1 MLKVGGEVLI
11 MANSCPP
18 KSMGWGTSV
27 AAFSQLFRIS
37 VSSVAALAGSATCYA
52 INPTLPFRS
61 YLLTGWI
68 LACMTAAACAINDYW
83 DVQKDSIN
91 HSDRPLPSGLLT
103 LRQAKFA
110 AVLAFSFAL
119 IAAIPL
125 GKSAFWLVMFSTLL
139 LWNYSHILRYSGILS
154 NLVVATMIA
163 LLILLGSIVA
173 GRPLAMLYP
182 MGFLFCYALA
192 RELIWDV
199 HDAEGD
205 RHQGIMTVANDWG
218 TTAAFL
224 LAWGLLGLLMGS
236 IPIALR
242 LPMTHAGWF
251 VTFTVVM
258 LLCFGIPLM
267 FYQQQQSETRYR
279 QLVGWE
285 RLGLLLGILGLLGTA
300 PPSLT

>member
-1 MLKVGGEVLI
+1 MV
-11 MANSCPP
+11 NYSPP
-18 KSMGWGTSV
+18 KPLDWGTLV
-27 AAFSQLFRIS
+27 AALSQLFRLS
-37 VSSVAALAGSATCYA
+37 VSGVAAFAGSVTCYA
-52 INPTLPFRS
+52 INSTLPYLD
-61 YLLTGWI
+61 YLLTGWV

-91 HSDRPLPSGLLT
+91 HPERPLPSGLLT
-103 LRQAKFA
+103 LRQAWSA
-110 AVLAFSFAL
+110 AVLSFLCAL

-125 GKSAFWLVMFSTLL
+125 GKSVFWLVMVSTLL
-139 LWNYSHILRYSGILS
+139 LWNYSHILRYNGILG
-154 NLVVATMIA
+154 NLVVATIIA

-205 RHQGIMTVANDWG
+205 RDQGIKTVANGWG
-218 TTAAFL
+218 APAAFL
-224 LAWGLLGLLMGS
+224 LAWGLLGLLIGS
-236 IPIALR
+236 IPIALW

-251 VTFTVVM
+251 VIFTVSM
-258 LLCFGIPLM
+258 LLCFGIPLA
-267 FYQQQQSETRYR
+267 FYQQQQSEPRYQ

-285 RLGLLLGILGLLGTA
+285 RLGLVLGILGLLGTA
-300 PPSLT
+300 PSFSLT

>member
-1 MLKVGGEVLI
+1 MV
-11 MANSCPP
+11 NSSAP
-18 KSMGWGTSV
+18 KPMDWGTLG
-27 AAFSQLFRIS
+27 AALSQLFRLS
-37 VSSVAALAGSATCYA
+37 VSGVAALAGSTACYA
-52 INPTLPFRS
+52 INPTLPFLD
-61 YLLTGWI
+61 YLLTGWV
-68 LACMTAAACAINDYW
+68 LACMTGAACAINDYW

-91 HSDRPLPSGLLT
+91 HPDRPLPSGLLT
-103 LRQAKFA
+103 LRQAWFA
-110 AVLAFSFAL
+110 AIVTFSCAV

-125 GKSAFWLVMFSTLL
+125 GKSVFWLVMVSTLL
-139 LWNYSHILRYSGILS
+139 LWNYSHILRYSGILG
-154 NLVVATMIA
+154 NLVVATIIA

-205 RHQGIMTVANDWG
+205 REQGIKTIANCWG
-218 TTAAFL
+218 APAAFL
-224 LAWGLLGLLMGS
+224 WTWGLLGLLLGS
-236 IPIALR
+236 IPIALW

-251 VTFTVVM
+251 VTFTVFM
-258 LLCFGIPLM
+258 LLCFGIPLA
-267 FYQQQQSETRYR
+267 FYQQQQSESRYR

-300 PPSLT
+300 PSFSLT

>member
-11 MANSCPP
+11 MANSSPP
-18 KSMGWGTSV
+18 KSMGLGTSV

-37 VSSVAALAGSATCYA
+37 VSSVAALAGGATCYA